1 MPLSWEVIGYGL
13 AGLIG
18 LALVARWLRLA
29 ESRIGDAAQAREMA
43 ENLLAGFVAHG
54 AVVGT
59 DGNAALVAGSGAV
72 AMLKRRG
79 AKVVARR
86 LLPSVALS
94 QDVEGVRVET
104 GEQMFGGVL
113 LFGVTADEVRS
124 LESSLT
130 FH

>member
-1 MPLSWEVIGYGL
+1 MPLSWDAIGYGL

-86 LLPSVALS
+86 LLPPVALS

-113 LFGVTADEVRS
+113 LFGVTVDEVRS

>member
-13 AGLIG
+13 VGLIG

-29 ESRIGDAAQAREMA
+29 ESRISDAAQAREMA

-86 LLPSVALS
+86 LLPPVALS

>member
-13 AGLIG
+13 VGLIG

-29 ESRIGDAAQAREMA
+29 ESRISDAAQAREMA

-86 LLPSVALS
+86 LLPPVALS

-124 LESSLT
+124 LESALT

>member
-1 MPLSWEVIGYGL
+1 MPLSWDVIGYGL

-29 ESRIGDAAQAREMA
+29 ESRIGNAAQAREMA

-72 AMLKRRG
+72 AMLKRQG
-79 AKVVARR
+79 TKVAARR
-86 LLPSVALS
+86 LLPPVALS

-104 GEQMFGGVL
+104 GERMFGGVL
-113 LFGVTADEVRS
+113 LFGVTADEVRA
-124 LESSLT
+124 LEATLT

>member
-1 MPLSWEVIGYGL
+1 MPLSWDAIGYGL

-29 ESRIGDAAQAREMA
+29 ESRIGDAAKAREMA

-86 LLPSVALS
+86 LLPPVALS

>member
-1 MPLSWEVIGYGL
+1 MSWDVIGYGL

-29 ESRIGDAAQAREMA
+29 ESRIGNAAQAREMA

-72 AMLKRRG
+72 AMLQRRG

-86 LLPSVALS
+86 LLPPVALS

-104 GEQMFGGVL
+104 GERMFGGVL

-124 LESSLT
+124 LE
-130 FH
+130 

>member
-1 MPLSWEVIGYGL
+1 MPLSWDAIGYGL
-13 AGLIG
+13 AGLIS

-86 LLPSVALS
+86 LLPPVALS

>member
-1 MPLSWEVIGYGL
+1 MPLSWDVIGYGL
-13 AGLIG
+13 TGLIG

-29 ESRIGDAAQAREMA
+29 ESRIGNAAQAREMA

-72 AMLKRRG
+72 AMLKRQG
-79 AKVVARR
+79 TKVAARR
-86 LLPSVALS
+86 LLPPVALS

-104 GEQMFGGVL
+104 GERMFGGVL
-113 LFGVTADEVRS
+113 LFGVTADEVRA
-124 LESSLT
+124 LEATLT

>member
-1 MPLSWEVIGYGL
+1 MPLSWDAIGYGL

-86 LLPSVALS
+86 LLPPVALS

>member
-1 MPLSWEVIGYGL
+1 
-13 AGLIG
+13 
-18 LALVARWLRLA
+18 
-29 ESRIGDAAQAREMA
+29 MA
-43 ENLLAGFVAHG
+43 ENLLAGFSAHG

-59 DGNAALVAGSGAV
+59 DGHAALVAGSGAV

-86 LLPSVALS
+86 LLPPVVLS

-104 GEQMFGGVL
+104 GESMFGGVL
-113 LFGVTADEVRS
+113 LFGVTADEVRA
-124 LESSLT
+124 LEATLT

>member
-1 MPLSWEVIGYGL
+1 MPLSWDAIGYGL

-86 LLPSVALS
+86 LLPPVALS

-124 LESSLT
+124 LESLLT

>member
-1 MPLSWEVIGYGL
+1 MPLSWDAIGYGL
-13 AGLIG
+13 AGLIS

-86 LLPSVALS
+86 LLPPVALS

-104 GEQMFGGVL
+104 GERMFGGVL
-113 LFGVTADEVRS
+113 LFGVTADEVRA
-124 LESSLT
+124 LEATLT